1 MLSNSPSIWY
11 CFPRAATFGIITANL
26 GAPGKHSTC
35 NHITNHMKCRTRISH
50 AITGNLFPQKVHFN
64 DVTPATF
71 LISFPWREPSPVH
84 LPAIDMVKNGG
95 QGIRAAR
102 LRAKKLSLSFW
113 SEEEQIG
120 RKEDTDQGDG
130 RRLRMIV
137 EQGAED
143 RGNQSEHQSVG
154 LNLDLRKLWKCREGA
169 GGRAFS
175 FRASYLVGQPISTV
189 EETCLTCNGSLTTW
203 KPSSSSISSSTRWMV
218 KSVGIRGRLSSTS
231 LQGVEV
237 KRLIVSQLLHRH
249 WQSTPTSTVTLTFW
263 H

>member
-11 CFPRAATFGIITANL
+11 CFPRAATFGIIIANL

-71 LISFPWREPSPVH
+71 LISFPRREPSPVH

-102 LRAKKLSLSFW
+102 LRAKKWSLSQFW

-154 LNLDLRKLWKCREGA
+154 LNLDLRKIWKWREGA
-169 GGRAFS
+169 GGEDILF
-175 FRASYLVGQPISTV
+175 Q
-189 EETCLTCNGSLTTW
+189 
-203 KPSSSSISSSTRWMV
+203 
-218 KSVGIRGRLSSTS
+218 
-231 LQGVEV
+231 
-237 KRLIVSQLLHRH
+237 SQLLGWANIFHSWRNSSYLQWLPH
-249 WQSTPTSTVTLTFW
+249 HLEALLFLLLLLLQVDCQVSRDQRKSVVHKLGRGRSKNINCEPTSTSTLTSTMTSTFW

>member
-11 CFPRAATFGIITANL
+11 CFPRAATFGIIIANL

-35 NHITNHMKCRTRISH
+35 NHNTNHMKCRTRISH

-71 LISFPWREPSPVH
+71 LISFPRREPSPVH
-84 LPAIDMVKNGG
+84 LPAIDMVKDGS

-102 LRAKKLSLSFW
+102 LRAKKLSLSQFW

-137 EQGAED
+137 EQGAQD

-154 LNLDLRKLWKCREGA
+154 LNLDLRK
-169 GGRAFS
+169 
-175 FRASYLVGQPISTV
+175 I
-189 EETCLTCNGSLTTW
+189 
-203 KPSSSSISSSTRWMV
+203 
-218 KSVGIRGRLSSTS
+218 
-231 LQGVEV
+231 
-237 KRLIVSQLLHRH
+237 
-249 WQSTPTSTVTLTFW
+249 
-263 H
+263 